1 MTVKDKYYIRVKS
14 TLVEVTHEVY
24 LAFYRAERQE
34 RNQVEKE
41 SRNHVTS
48 YDAWDTAER
57 TGQQL
62 LTLPDEVNVE
72 DLAISAV
79 MSEKLHFSLR
89 QLPESEQQVIW
100 DIYFMG
106 KTETETAKNMGIPL
120 MTLRYRRDG
129 ILRKRKKM
137 INQ

>member
-48 YDAWDTAER
+48 YAHGTIRVSFGRDNEESDA
-57 TGQQL
+57 
-62 LTLPDEVNVE
+62 VE
-72 DLAISAV
+72 IAKAIV
-79 MSEKLHFSLR
+79 
-89 QLPESEQQVIW
+89 
-100 DIYFMG
+100 DIL
-106 KTETETAKNMGIPL
+106 KTK
-120 MTLRYRRDG
+120 
-129 ILRKRKKM
+129 
-137 INQ
+137 